1 MAMVEEPILSRLDRI
16 DVMVRKLEEMKGSSP
31 RSSSPSTP
39 SSGTQPSSLDLSSPR
54 SVGKVQCR
62 PMEQVIE
69 ETERKGTLLE
79 RLNNVEEQVLK
90 LCLKFEEEVEEESKR
105 DGFFISSQTKSL
117 RRSAITSRLTPRVL
131 RRGSSQA
138 LLILSSATTAKLLS
152 AQLLPRSS
160 HVLEAHFSLCIFSG
174 GKRRKGLFRYDR
186 RLCKNEEA
194 KKVIAEAW
202 VGDPDASVMERLAS
216 TRSAISA

>member
-62 PMEQVIE
+62 SMEQVME
-69 ETERKGTLLE
+69 ETAQKGTLLE

-90 LCLKFEEEVEEESKR
+90 LCLKLEEEVEEESKR
-105 DGFFISSQTKSL
+105 DDNSKKTKKKKKGLKKLVEKVVGSSSPTKSP
-117 RRSAITSRLTPRVL
+117 S
-131 RRGSSQA
+131 
-138 LLILSSATTAKLLS
+138 
-152 AQLLPRSS
+152 
-160 HVLEAHFSLCIFSG
+160 
-174 GKRRKGLFRYDR
+174 KRWH
-186 RLCKNEEA
+186 C
-194 KKVIAEAW
+194 
-202 VGDPDASVMERLAS
+202 
-216 TRSAISA
+216 

>member
-54 SVGKVQCR
+54 SIGKVRCR
-62 PMEQVIE
+62 SMEQVIE

-90 LCLKFEEEVEEESKR
+90 LCLKFEEEVEEESKG
-105 DGFFISSQTKSL
+105 DGKSKKVKKKKGLRKLVDKVVGSSSPTKSP
-117 RRSAITSRLTPRVL
+117 SNS
-131 RRGSSQA
+131 
-138 LLILSSATTAKLLS
+138 
-152 AQLLPRSS
+152 
-160 HVLEAHFSLCIFSG
+160 
-174 GKRRKGLFRYDR
+174 KRWH
-186 RLCKNEEA
+186 C
-194 KKVIAEAW
+194 
-202 VGDPDASVMERLAS
+202 
-216 TRSAISA
+216 

>member
-54 SVGKVQCR
+54 SVGKVHR
-62 PMEQVIE
+62 RSMEQVME

-90 LCLKFEEEVEEESKR
+90 LCLKLEEEVEEESKR
-105 DGFFISSQTKSL
+105 DGKSKKKKKKGLKKLVEKVVGASSPTKSP
-117 RRSAITSRLTPRVL
+117 S
-131 RRGSSQA
+131 
-138 LLILSSATTAKLLS
+138 
-152 AQLLPRSS
+152 
-160 HVLEAHFSLCIFSG
+160 
-174 GKRRKGLFRYDR
+174 KRWH
-186 RLCKNEEA
+186 C
-194 KKVIAEAW
+194 
-202 VGDPDASVMERLAS
+202 
-216 TRSAISA
+216 

>member
-1 MAMVEEPILSRLDRI
+1 MSSISNSWLVFNNSDNNQSCEADNNEKRCAVSLLSIYHQSMAMVEEPILSRLDRI

-54 SVGKVQCR
+54 SIGKVQCR

-105 DGFFISSQTKSL
+105 DGKSKKTKKKKGLRKLVDKVVGSSSPTKSP
-117 RRSAITSRLTPRVL
+117 S
-131 RRGSSQA
+131 
-138 LLILSSATTAKLLS
+138 
-152 AQLLPRSS
+152 
-160 HVLEAHFSLCIFSG
+160 
-174 GKRRKGLFRYDR
+174 KRWH
-186 RLCKNEEA
+186 C
-194 KKVIAEAW
+194 
-202 VGDPDASVMERLAS
+202 
-216 TRSAISA
+216 

>member
-54 SVGKVQCR
+54 STGGKQVQCR
-62 PMEQVIE
+62 SMEQVME

-90 LCLKFEEEVEEESKR
+90 LCLKLEEEFEEESKGDDNSKR
-105 DGFFISSQTKSL
+105 TKKKKKGLRKLVEKVVLGSSSPTKSP
-117 RRSAITSRLTPRVL
+117 S
-131 RRGSSQA
+131 
-138 LLILSSATTAKLLS
+138 
-152 AQLLPRSS
+152 
-160 HVLEAHFSLCIFSG
+160 
-174 GKRRKGLFRYDR
+174 KRWH
-186 RLCKNEEA
+186 C
-194 KKVIAEAW
+194 
-202 VGDPDASVMERLAS
+202 
-216 TRSAISA
+216 